1 MLRCCGMY
9 TILRCCLCR
18 DIHCLLLKSVVA
30 DSVLLPLCWR
40 FTSASRRW
48 SFHGPAVDHGETLK
62 TQIVT
67 CTCTA
72 LLSFRSPYRCRW
84 RFNIAVN
91 CSRYHLSYSM
101 FGCWTDCGRNGSCN
115 FRMFT
120 SLVANPLILFGMN
133 FCDRVKGLLRCRTI
147 PIETCLRTYRG
158 TICMGNRKFFSTFA
172 IILVD
177 SIASL
182 PLFPFG
188 CLLATFGNVS
198 RFYFDGK

>member
-1 MLRCCGMY
+1 MPFWC
-9 TILRCCLCR
+9 CR
-18 DIHCLLLKSVVA
+18 DIHCLLVLNSVVA
-30 DSVLLPLCWR
+30 DSVLLPFCWR
-40 FTSASRRW
+40 SLYSASRRW

-72 LLSFRSPYRCRW
+72 LLSFQSPYRCRC

-147 PIETCLRTYRG
+147 PIETCRRILIAGLFVLGIEFFFQLSRWSLLTQSRPCPCFLSGVYLRRLGTCRG
-158 TICMGNRKFFSTFA
+158 SISMGNRKFCSK
-172 IILVD
+172 
-177 SIASL
+177 
-182 PLFPFG
+182 
-188 CLLATFGNVS
+188 C
-198 RFYFDGK
+198 